1 MHYSDIIKLQKV
13 PGVGRKSILKL
24 VQELTGL
31 ELSSLCFEDYI
42 GLLNEKMN
50 IRLQDANFEKI
61 QLETEKILENCYNEK
76 VGIMTCFDSDYPD
89 NLKSLGI
96 DMPVLLYYKGN
107 RSLLRDTSSI
117 AIIGTR
123 KPSNIGINKAAMYAR
138 QIAGK
143 GYAIVSGLAEGCDT
157 VAHMETISVKGRT
170 VAVMPSGIG
179 FVYPPS
185 NKRLYHD
192 IISNNG
198 CVVTEYEPH
207 AVPQIYTFVERD
219 RLQAALSKGLLIIES
234 PLAGGTH
241 HTYHYGLKYG
251 KQIAVSN
258 HVSSDENKMSLNKSI
273 LGNGKGFAIQSES
286 DIELWLDLLK

>member
-50 IRLQDANFEKI
+50 IRCQDADFEKI
-61 QLETEKILENCYNEK
+61 QIETEKILENCYNEK

-107 RSLLRDTSSI
+107 RSLLRDASSI

-123 KPSNIGINKAAMYAR
+123 KPSNVGLNKAVSYSSL
-138 QIAGK
+138 IAGK
-143 GYAIVSGLAEGCDT
+143 GYVTVSGLAEGCDT
-157 VAHMETISVKGRT
+157 AAHIGAMKVKGRT

-179 FVYPPS
+179 YVYPPS
-185 NKRLYHD
+185 NKQLYHG

-198 CVVTEYEPH
+198 CVVTEYEPN
-207 AVPQIYTFVERD
+207 ALPQIYTFVERD

-241 HTYHYGLKYG
+241 HTYNYGLKLG
-251 KQIAVSN
+251 KKIAVSN
-258 HVSSDENKMSLNKSI
+258 HVSSDENRMSLNKSI

-286 DIELWLDLLK
+286 DMELWLDLLK

>member
-42 GLLNEKMN
+42 GLLNAKMN
-50 IRLQDANFEKI
+50 IRLQDAEFEKI
-61 QLETEKILENCYNEK
+61 QIETEKILENCYNEK

-107 RSLLRDTSSI
+107 RSLLRDASSI

-123 KPSNIGINKAAMYAR
+123 KPSNIGLNKAAMYAR

-157 VAHMETISVKGRT
+157 VAHMETISVRGRT

-179 FVYPPS
+179 FVYPSS

-198 CVVTEYEPH
+198 CVVTEYEPN
-207 AVPQIYTFVERD
+207 ALPQIYTFVERD

-241 HTYHYGLKYG
+241 HTYNYGLRLG
-251 KQIAVSN
+251 KKIAVSN
-258 HVSSDENKMSLNKSI
+258 HVSSDENRMSLNKSI
-273 LGNGKGFAIQSES
+273 LENGKGFAIQSES
-286 DIELWLDLLK
+286 DLELWLDLLK